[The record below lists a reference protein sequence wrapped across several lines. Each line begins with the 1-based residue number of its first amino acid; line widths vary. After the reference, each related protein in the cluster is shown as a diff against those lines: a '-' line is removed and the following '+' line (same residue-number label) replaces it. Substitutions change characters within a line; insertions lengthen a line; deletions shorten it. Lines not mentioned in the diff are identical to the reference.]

1 MPQNSVTYG
10 VTRIRCH
17 EKDLINREKMER
29 MAEGTLDEAMR
40 TLMDMGYG
48 SLPNATPEQAELMIE
63 RELNAASD
71 LIREVT
77 FDETTTDLFLMKA
90 DVHNLK
96 LLLKLRLTGSGD
108 TPAYMAGGCWSTEA
122 LYKMVQNSEYKEL
135 PEEFSIA
142 LTELEQSFQT
152 DIDPARISM
161 ELDKAYIA
169 YAYRVGKKGIAK
181 DYFRGM
187 ADFSNLLALMRI
199 RAMGGGLDKL
209 KDAMLPAGDIPELKL
224 IQALEAPAD
233 GLAKLLAMG
242 PAKEW
247 ILKGL
252 DAFQK
257 GAGLS
262 ALEKERDNYLISM
275 VQKAKFE
282 ENSIL
287 PVIAYLL
294 AREQEAKCLRLILT
308 AKRNRLP
315 DSVITERL
323 RELYGS

>member
-17 EKDLINREKMER
+17 EKDLINRDKMER

-77 FDETTTDLFLMKA
+77 FDEKTTDLFLMKA

-108 TPAYMAGGCWSTEA
+108 TPAYMAGGCFTTEA
-122 LYKMVQNSEYKEL
+122 LYKMVQNSDYREL
-135 PEEFSIA
+135 PEEFCKA

-181 DYFRGM
+181 SYFRGM

-199 RAMGGGLDKL
+199 R
-209 KDAMLPAGDIPELKL
+209 KDAMLPAGDIPEIKL

-233 GLAKLLAMG
+233 GLAKLLAAG

-294 AREQEAKCLRLILT
+294 AREQEAKCLSLILP